1 MVKVKGAKEQ
11 IIIAANDQFDLR
23 KRQRVSESTSPMKNQ
38 RSFVLDSISNYS
50 SQSTSIGS
58 EMHGRHSLMLPREH
72 NMTKEQLIS
81 KVHREMQDVM
91 EFIAQMHDKLG
102 NGFAALL
109 HAFKKINPQITERV
123 RKDLDKRAF

>member
-1 MVKVKGAKEQ
+1 
-11 IIIAANDQFDLR
+11 
-23 KRQRVSESTSPMKNQ
+23 MKNQ
-38 RSFVLDSISNYS
+38 RSFVLDSNSNYS

-58 EMHGRHSLMLPREH
+58 EVHGRQSLMLPREH
-72 NMTKEQLIS
+72 NMTKDQLIS

-109 HAFKKINPQITERV
+109 HAFKKINPQITDRV